1 MEIAGYITLGLVL
14 LGMIVEITPVKISP
28 LAYIGRKLNK
38 TLNDKIDTM
47 NTKVDNLETH
57 VDKIEIDTIR
67 NRILSYDALIRKGEK
82 LKRYQY
88 ESVFKDVNLWTNYH
102 SKYVELNGMIDV
114 AIENIREAYKNET
127 FD

>member
-28 LAYIGRKLNK
+28 LAYIGKKLNK

-47 NTKVDNLETH
+47 NTKVDNLEAH
-57 VDKIEIDTIR
+57 VDMIEIDTIR
-67 NRILSYDALIRKGEK
+67 NRILSYDALIRKGEHM
-82 LKRYQY
+82 KRYQY
-88 ESVFKDVNLWTNYH
+88 ESIFKDIDKWVLFHKLYP
-102 SKYVELNGMIDV
+102 ELNGMIDV
-114 AIENIREAYKNET
+114 AIENIREAYKNEK